1 MQMKRFCII
10 IPDGT
15 LAPFYE
21 YVQVGYGPTL
31 LLHQHNTCANAASL
45 PPSTLIVLTL
55 FQGTDCSS
63 TVSPSTE
70 RLCQAKPLS

>member
-15 LAPFYE
+15 LAHFYE
-21 YVQVGYGPTL
+21 YVQVRYGPTL

-45 PPSTLIVLTL
+45 PPSTLIVLQQCPPQQNG
-55 FQGTDCSS
+55 F
-63 TVSPSTE
+63 
-70 RLCQAKPLS
+70 AKLNL